1 MHKNLKFLIIYKLI
15 QTLSI
20 SMKKLKYKVWK
31 MDIKKP
37 THGDLRQKATI
48 KMCYVGPVC
57 FTESGFLDTTFQT
70 FMRLFVI
77 RKVGQ

>member
-1 MHKNLKFLIIYKLI
+1 
-15 QTLSI
+15 
-20 SMKKLKYKVWK
+20 